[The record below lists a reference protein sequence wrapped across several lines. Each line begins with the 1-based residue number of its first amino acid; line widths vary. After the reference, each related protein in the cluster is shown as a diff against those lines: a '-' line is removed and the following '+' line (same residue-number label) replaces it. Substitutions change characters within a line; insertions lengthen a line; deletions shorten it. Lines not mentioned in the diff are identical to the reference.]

1 MKKLFTLL
9 TLLLCVASSAWA
21 DGYTPSADEV
31 IILNEVYSSTAT
43 TAGYS
48 THAAVAW
55 GGTASTSSKKA
66 GDPNNGGA
74 ATSSNVACYSV
85 KGNGTGKNITL
96 NISGCSK
103 IIVYHESH
111 SSRYVELRSGSVSGN
126 IIGNGSAN
134 TYYTEVDL
142 DGTKSYSI
150 FLHGTTGT
158 DNQDFYV
165 YAVKLIKY
173 VKKDISSQALSGVK
187 VNGTALTE
195 NAETAGYSVNGSII
209 TLTDVAYVAPTNVM
223 LTNHITYTD
232 NTTEDKNVAVTFE
245 AAPASGYW
253 IGTASIG
260 TTEYTVRVPYSSQS
274 VTGII
279 INGTAISDADL
290 ATLTSTKALS
300 IDGSSLNGI
309 GMIGVTLSGG
319 TANVTRTNSGNDV
332 VFKFTINASDEY
344 TVTVTNLNRNY
355 TTFGNVVYYSKD
367 GTNAEGANTKAV
379 TANGITF
386 AMVDESKTLQYGS
399 GKVTIGGAE
408 YTPLK
413 LSTGSAINVTFPEG
427 KKATKVKVYGWSA
440 NGNGKMYSI
449 QETSDENGK
458 TVDDLSADIYYAT
471 NTDKDIYPSVYE
483 YELDNWESMYFS
495 CGGSASQP
503 FVVMD
508 FQFSDTEIPGP
519 ADPTEISDIT
529 WDFTN
534 LSAKSF
540 DSGSSYSFKATDGK
554 TEMRY
559 SAGSNDGIIAKEGN
573 TDGYLKENGKT
584 GSETVY
590 DIDGT
595 TDIGK
600 TRLIR
605 LYVSGKGKLT
615 INCNSTAGVYKVL
628 DGSATGDA
636 LVSSLAA
643 NAQSDEI
650 VAKSPLWI
658 ETTTKGYITSI
669 VWAPTEEGLLLTTT
683 ASMQGW
689 RAFYDASSGYTLD
702 ANTKAFVATNVEAQG
717 ESDVVVLNEIDAVPA
732 ETAVLLKTTN
742 ETQEGYS
749 MTLTKASNV
758 PTLDIINKLKRAG
771 AATNTQVYRL
781 GANDDGVGF
790 FAYTKEAAKPDVV
803 VLDVDSSSAGARSLN
818 IAFADD
824 ETTAIH
830 NVNDNVNLNKVVFDL
845 QGRRV
850 LQPGKGLYIVNGK
863 KVVIK

>member
-1 MKKLFTLL
+1 M
-9 TLLLCVASSAWA
+9 
-21 DGYTPSADEV
+21 
-31 IILNEVYSSTAT
+31 IILNNVYSANAT
-43 TAGYS
+43 DAGYS
-48 THAAVAW
+48 THAAIAW
-55 GGTASTSSKKA
+55 GGTAGTSDKKA
-66 GDPNNGGA
+66 GDPSNNGA

-85 KGNGTGKNITL
+85 KGNGKGKNITI

-111 SSRYVELRSGSVSGN
+111 SSRYLELRSGDKSGTL
-126 IIGNGSAN
+126 IGNGSTS

-150 FLHGTTGT
+150 FLHGTAGS
-158 DNQDFYV
+158 DDQDFYV
-165 YAVKLIKY
+165 YAVKLVKY
-173 VKKDISSQALSGVK
+173 VNKTISTQALSGVK
-187 VNGTALTE
+187 VNGNALTE
-195 NAETAGYSVNGSII
+195 NANKSGYNVNESII
-209 TLTDVAYVAPTNVM
+209 TLTDVAYVVPTNVT

-232 NTTEDKNVAVTFE
+232 NTTEDKNVAVTFDDT
-245 AAPASGYW
+245 PSDGFW
-253 IGTASIG
+253 NGTASIG
-260 TTEYTVRVPYSSQS
+260 TTVYTIKVPYSSQS
-274 VTGII
+274 VTGVT
-279 INGTAISDADL
+279 INGTAISAEEL
-290 ATLTSTKALS
+290 ATLTSTNS
-300 IDGSSLNGI
+300 VTINGSSLNGI

-319 TANVTRTNSGNDV
+319 TANVTRTNSGNNV
-332 VFKFTINASDEY
+332 VYTFTINSTDLY
-344 TVTVTNLNRNY
+344 TVTVTNLNKNY
-355 TTFGNVVYYSKD
+355 TSFGNVVYYSKD
-367 GTNAEGANTKAV
+367 GTAVEGANTKSV

-413 LSTGSAINVTFPEG
+413 LSTGSAVSVTFPEG

-440 NGNGKMYSI
+440 NGDGKMYSI
-449 QETSDENGK
+449 QETSDANGK
-458 TVDDLSADIYYAT
+458 KVGDLSADIFYAT

-483 YELDNWESMYFS
+483 YELDEWESMYFN

-508 FQFSDTEIPGP
+508 FQFTDTEIPGP

-540 DSGSSYSFKATDGK
+540 VSGSSYSFKATDGK

-559 SAGSNDGIIAKEGN
+559 SAGSSDAIVAKNGD

-584 GSETVY
+584 GSGTVY

-600 TRLIR
+600 NRLIR

-628 DGSATGDA
+628 DGSATGEE
-636 LVSSLAA
+636 LVSSLSA
-643 NAQSDEI
+643 NTQSDEI
-650 VAKSPLWI
+650 VANSPLWI

-669 VWAPTEEGLLLTTT
+669 VWTPTEEGISLTTT

-689 RAFYDASSGYTLD
+689 RSFYDAENSYTVD
-702 ANTKAFVATNVEAQG
+702 AKTKVYVATEVKTE
-717 ESDVVVLNEIDAVPA
+717 ESETKVALTKVDAVYKGV
-732 ETAVLLKTTN
+732 AVLLKTTN
-742 ETQEGYS
+742 QTTDGYS
-749 MTLTKASNV
+749 MTLIKDNTISVPDINNQLKPAS
-758 PTLDIINKLKRAG
+758 
-771 AATNTQVYRL
+771 AATYNTVYRL
-781 GANDDGVGF
+781 GSKNGEVGF
-790 FAYTKEAAKPDVV
+790 FPYAPEAAKPDVV
-803 VLDVDSSSAGARSLN
+803 VLNYDASNAQGARGLTLS
-818 IAFADD
+818 FADD
-824 ETTAIH
+824 ETTGIS

-850 LQPGKGLYIVNGK
+850 ARPTKGMYIVNGK